1 MSFSDNIQSFFQN
14 IQQLI
19 TIYSEGFTV
28 INTSNNYGIQSPDII
43 NHLSDEDAFELM
55 IQFKENINDQPN
67 FLLISKKVFKL
78 SLSFT
83 RATWQELW
91 NLYLASLDLMIIF
104 FFANDLQ
111 NYTQLMPNTLHKCK
125 N

>member
-19 TIYSEGFTV
+19 TIYSESFTV

-78 SLSFT
+78 LLSFT

-91 NLYLASLDLMIIF
+91 NLYLASLDLMILF

>member
-19 TIYSEGFTV
+19 TIYSESFTV
-28 INTSNNYGIQSPDII
+28 INTSNNYGIESPDII

-78 SLSFT
+78 LLSFT

-91 NLYLASLDLMIIF
+91 NLYLASLDLMILF